1 LSHLAYVGKI
11 GLPNAVPDILAGMR
25 LSLTVALILAVIGEM
40 LSGQEGLGSAI
51 LLAARAFRAA
61 DLYAGL
67 VLLGLVGL
75 LSSYGLIWVERRL
88 TRWRQAALR

>member
-1 LSHLAYVGKI
+1 MIAP
-11 GLPNAVPDILAGMR
+11 GLDWKLDHELNRAAECCDLVTQSD
-25 LSLTVALILAVIGEM
+25 SV
-40 LSGQEGLGSAI
+40 GLGSAI